1 MVVLVCGKRTEECE
15 GEERGLTWIDTVWCN
30 SGYSLIEAVFGA
42 MRENGAL
49 CGAGWGARVR
59 GLSLSVSGLGAA
71 GVVDCF
77 FCVCAGGSRGLRLR
91 WRRVGSLD

>member
-1 MVVLVCGKRTEECE
+1 
-15 GEERGLTWIDTVWCN
+15 
-30 SGYSLIEAVFGA
+30 
-42 MRENGAL
+42 MREDGAL

-77 FCVCAGGSRGLRLR
+77 LCFRRGLAWIEVALAPGGVFGLKRF
-91 WRRVGSLD
+91 RRVG